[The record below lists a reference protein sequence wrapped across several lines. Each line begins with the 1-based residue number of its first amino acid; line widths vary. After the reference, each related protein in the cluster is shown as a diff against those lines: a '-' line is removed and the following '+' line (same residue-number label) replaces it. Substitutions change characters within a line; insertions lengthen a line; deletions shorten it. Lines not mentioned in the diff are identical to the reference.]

1 MKIAGVSGALGARDS
16 VTLLPEPGRRELWC
30 PIISADDHT
39 LEPAHLFEGRIP
51 HKFGD
56 TAPHLVEDEEGLPF
70 WVVENSHIPI
80 TIANGSSGRP
90 SREWNNSAQRFEEFR
105 SGVSD
110 SAARLA
116 DMDLNGVWASL
127 CFPSL
132 VWGFAGRVFAAM
144 RDRDL
149 GLACVRAYNDWMIE
163 EWCGPHPDRYV
174 PCQIPWLADPVIAA
188 REISANAGR
197 GFRAVTFPE
206 TPDRL
211 GFASIYS
218 GAWDPFF
225 RACQETETVINLHVG
240 SSGWVQRPSAESPV
254 EVAVALFPVSGMS
267 ALVDWLYARI
277 PLRFPQVKIAFSEA
291 AVSWVP
297 MMLERLDRAY
307 RHVDASG
314 AWSRHDPHPNDVVKR
329 NFWFASVEDPAAF
342 RMLDLIGDDRVLV
355 EADYP
360 HADSTWPDTQALLR
374 SELGH
379 LERPTIEKVA
389 YANAAALYRH
399 PSPPRDWIARSVIGS
414 TDPSLP

>member
-1 MKIAGVSGALGARDS
+1 M
-16 VTLLPEPGRRELWC
+16 
-30 PIISADDHT
+30 
-39 LEPAHLFEGRIP
+39 
-51 HKFGD
+51 
-56 TAPHLVEDEEGLPF
+56 APHLVEDEDGLPF

-90 SREWNNSAQRFEEFR
+90 PREWNNSVQRFDEFR
-105 SGVSD
+105 PGVSN
-110 SAARLA
+110 STARLA

-132 VWGFAGRVFAAM
+132 VWGFAGRVFAAI
-144 RDRDL
+144 RDREL

-163 EWCGPHPDRYV
+163 EWCGPHRDRYI

-188 REISANAGR
+188 HEISANARR

-225 RACQETETVINLHVG
+225 LACEETETVINLHVG

-297 MMLERLDRAY
+297 MMLERLDRAN
-307 RHVDASG
+307 RHVDASS
-314 AWSRHDPHPNDVVKR
+314 AWSPHDPHPVDVVRR

-379 LERPTIEKVA
+379 LDRASVENVA

-399 PSPPRDWIARSVIGS
+399 PAPPGDWMSRSVIGGGQS
-414 TDPSLP
+414 SP

>member
-1 MKIAGVSGALGARDS
+1 MTIAGVSGVLGRRDS
-16 VTLLPEPGRRELWC
+16 VTLLPEPTGRQLWC
-30 PIISADDHT
+30 PIISADDHA
-39 LEPAHLFEGRIP
+39 LEPAQLFEGRLP
-51 HKFGD
+51 HKFAGM
-56 TAPHLVEDEEGLPF
+56 APRLVEDEHCLPF
-70 WVVENSHIPI
+70 WMVENSHIPI

-90 SREWNNSAQRFEEFR
+90 PREWNNSAQRFEDFR
-105 SGVSD
+105 PGVAD
-110 SAARLA
+110 STARLA
-116 DMDLNGVWASL
+116 DMNLNGVWASL

-144 RDRDL
+144 DDPEL

-163 EWCGPHPDRYV
+163 AWCGPQPDRYIA
-174 PCQIPWLADPVIAA
+174 CQIPWLADPAIAA
-188 REISANAGR
+188 HEIELNARR

-211 GFASIYS
+211 GFSSIYS

-225 RACQETETVINLHVG
+225 RACEQTGTVINLHVG

-254 EVAVALFPVSGMS
+254 EVAVALFPVSGMA

-277 PLRFPQVKIAFSEA
+277 PLRFPHIKIAFSEA
-291 AVSWVP
+291 GVSWVP

-314 AWSRHDPHPNDVVKR
+314 AWSRHDPHPNEVVKR

-342 RMLDLIGDDRVLV
+342 RMLDLIGEDRVLV

-360 HADSTWPDTQALLR
+360 HADSTWPDTQALLS

-379 LERPTIEKVA
+379 LDQPVIEKIA

-399 PSPPRDWIARSVIGS
+399 PAPPPDWMARSVIGG
-414 TDPSLP
+414 TEPSSR

>member
-1 MKIAGVSGALGARDS
+1 MRIAGVSGALGARQS
-16 VTLLPEPGRRELWC
+16 VTFLPEPGHRELWC
-30 PIISADDHT
+30 PIISADDHA
-39 LEPAHLFEGRIP
+39 LEPAHLFDGRLP
-51 HKFGD
+51 HKFVD
-56 TAPHLVEDEEGLPF
+56 MAPHLVEDEEGLPF
-70 WVVENSHIPI
+70 WVVEDSHIPI

-90 SREWNNSAQRFEEFR
+90 PREWNNSAQRFEEFR
-105 SGVSD
+105 PGVAD
-110 SAARLA
+110 STARVT
-116 DMDLNGVWASL
+116 DMSLNGVWASL

-144 RDRDL
+144 RDPKL

-163 EWCGPHPDRYV
+163 EWCGPQPDRYIA
-174 PCQIPWLADPVIAA
+174 CQIPWLADSAVAA
-188 REISANAGR
+188 HEIEVNARR

-211 GFASIYS
+211 GFSSIYS

-225 RACQETETVINLHVG
+225 RACEQTETVINLHVG

-254 EVAVALFPVSGMS
+254 EVAVALFPVSGLS

-291 AVSWVP
+291 GVSWVP

-314 AWSRHDPHPNDVVKR
+314 AWSQHDPHPNEVVKR

-355 EADYP
+355 ESDYP

-379 LERPTIEKVA
+379 LDRRSIERVA

-399 PSPPRDWIARSVIGS
+399 PPPPPDWIARSVIGG
-414 TDPSLP
+414 TLQPSP